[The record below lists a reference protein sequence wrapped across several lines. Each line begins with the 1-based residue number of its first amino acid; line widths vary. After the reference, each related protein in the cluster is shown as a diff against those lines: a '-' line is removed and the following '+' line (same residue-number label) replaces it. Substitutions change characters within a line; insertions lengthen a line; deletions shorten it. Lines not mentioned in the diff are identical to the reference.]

1 MLIGLIRTG
10 GTMKSIN
17 WALVLLVVTLLPAC
31 VSYESQE
38 RPRRHRVVPEYDTT
52 PEARGCYWYRE
63 RRYCSRYC
71 YVEVDGRRFCRE
83 RQREA
88 FPQAEDASHGSHSGE
103 RTEDNESTHHPR
115 H

>member
-1 MLIGLIRTG
+1 
-10 GTMKSIN
+10 MKSIN
-17 WALVLLVVTLLPAC
+17 WPLVLLAAILLPAC
-31 VSYESQE
+31 APYESQE

-71 YVEVDGRRFCRE
+71 YVEFDGRRFCRE

-88 FPQAEDASHGSHSGE
+88 FPQAAIDDDRDDHRHVSPESDPSMKHGTSQADHQ
-103 RTEDNESTHHPR
+103 R